1 MNDLTTKAPA
11 SATKPVDYQREIP
24 GIIQHMVALQQMI
37 EQHGIDKKLLYLVK
51 LRASQINGCAHC
63 VKMHTR
69 ESRAIGET
77 NERLD
82 HLVVWKHVAGYS
94 ERERA
99 GAGLDGSADRPRQRA
114 GARAAARAAPPA
126 LHRHGDRRPHRRRRD
141 DQLLEPHR
149 DLGALSA
156 ARTRPPC

>member
-1 MNDLTTKAPA
+1 M
-11 SATKPVDYQREIP
+11 I
-24 GIIQHMVALQQMI
+24 ALQQMI

-69 ESRAIGET
+69 ESREIGET

-82 HLVVWKHVAGYS
+82 HLVVWKHVGGYS

-99 GAGLDGSADRPRQRA
+99 ALAWTEALTGLDKEPEPAPLRARLRQ
-114 GARAAARAAPPA
+114 
-126 LHRHGDRRPHRRRRD
+126 HFTDK
-141 DQLLEPHR
+141 EI
-149 DLGALSA
+149 GALTA
-156 ARTRPPC
+156 AVAMINFWNRVAISSH